1 MNIYLYPVLYSLTLR
16 AYIPL
21 NKSSFSYTANFI
33 HITIKILNT
42 KLFKFVKY
50 AITSDKIIKHKSI
63 NARMSAFIIVKH
75 KQRWIYDGAFVDVA
89 SSSQSQLRDINIYI
103 SVIPKLLSLDN
114 KCSQNQRTTA
124 QCVSNHWL
132 K

>member
-89 SSSQSQLRDINIYI
+89 SSSQLGVINITI

-114 KCSQNQRTTA
+114 KSSQNQRTTA